1 MNLFRGKKLS
11 SSGAATAGLGVMSR
25 ASNQLS
31 TLLLMLVA
39 ARFLTPSEFGVFS
52 LAVLSITLIRTLL
65 YCGAFEFLLKSEIA
79 EDCASEAL
87 LVNIIVAIGLT
98 APAATLAV
106 VAWIVF
112 DVSDV
117 PWIMLLLLPSN
128 FISAGASWQESLC
141 LKSGKTR
148 SYYAITTASEI
159 ISAGTAVVMFLYGF
173 GLYSLVAKVYIASIM
188 VSVLYWSTGTAVWS
202 KKFDKTKFVEIL
214 TWSFERYGAVLLTFG
229 STYAADL
236 MLGAFL
242 SPAAT
247 GIYRGSSRLVTSVA
261 DLFTQPTRLLG
272 MTFYSKQAASGS
284 QSGEFVARVFSVAAV
299 VGWSALAGLAI
310 SSQTLVPLLLG
321 PSWSGAAPVVS
332 ILCLARAFSLID
344 ASIAPALVA
353 HNKQRSVLVNQT
365 LVVPVLV
372 ASLLILSPYG
382 VLPATYAVVLAA
394 GFNSICMLVSLHKH
408 LRPTLSGLKTAGP
421 IAIVPAVSVVVG
433 GWIAGQISMRFS
445 VGDQIHLA
453 AVIVFGALFWC
464 FAVLSLRRS
473 IRSVVHALNAAR

>member
-1 MNLFRGKKLS
+1 M
-11 SSGAATAGLGVMSR
+11 GLGVLAR

-31 TLLLMLVA
+31 TVLLMLVA
-39 ARFLTPSEFGVFS
+39 VRFLTPTEFGIFS
-52 LAVLSITLIRTLL
+52 LAALLTTIIRTLL
-65 YCGAFEFLLKSEIA
+65 YCGPFEYLLKSERFENCIL
-79 EDCASEAL
+79 E
-87 LVNIIVAIGLT
+87 
-98 APAATLAV
+98 TLAV
-106 VAWIVF
+106 NVIVVIALSTPVAIFSTLFYISVGG
-112 DVSDV
+112 SKL
-117 PWIMLLLLPSN
+117 ICTILLLLPSN
-128 FISAGASWQESLC
+128 LISAVSSWQESIC
-141 LKSGKTR
+141 LRSGQTR
-148 SYYAITTASEI
+148 EYYIVTTASEI
-159 ISAGTAVVMFLYGF
+159 ISATVAGFMFLFGF
-173 GLYSLVAKVYIASIM
+173 GIFSLVAKVYIGGTL
-188 VSVLYWSTGTAVWS
+188 VSLFYWRVGPAVRPTR
-202 KKFDKTKFVEIL
+202 FDSRKMFEIFS
-214 TWSFERYGAVLLTFG
+214 WSFERYGAVLLTFG

-272 MTFYSKQAASGS
+272 MTYYSKQAARGS
-284 QSGEFVARVFSVAAV
+284 QSGESVARVFSVAAV

-382 VLPATYAVVLAA
+382 VLPATYAVVFAA
-394 GFNSICMLVSLHKH
+394 GFNSICMVVSLHKH

-433 GWIAGQISMRFS
+433 GWIAAQISMRFS

-453 AVIVFGALFWC
+453 AVIVFGVLFWC